1 MAIKNKID
9 FVCDQVINQKVFE
22 GKYKEIIHSINEK
35 IKTNEI
41 SSQKNLG
48 FLHAKKNIQKSDY
61 SKLQNILKFFNE
73 EKIEVLVVIAPEY
86 ICLQSESIINL
97 VDTHLK
103 EDSDI
108 DILFINESYSGIDV
122 ANLIKYLEN
131 KRFALNVISKN
142 GDDFESLIIFRELI
156 SLLTNRVGRNNAT
169 KYIYVTTNNN
179 YGRLFNWAQAKN
191 YQHLVLLDNTNE
203 RFLNYSAAVLLPLA
217 CARINIDSYLEGAN
231 EANLFYENCPLGN
244 NSAYKYALV
253 RYIFSKLDRNTKQKD
268 IFVNENICVFSQTH
282 QKIGNLLAMYLNE
295 TSYRSYRGI
304 KVNSF
309 LQPSDTK
316 TYTNIFFQKHQQM
329 FDTHLIVKNPSFD
342 FNVSIMDDSDLNDLN
357 YLMKYSYNKLNK
369 VMNKVIK
376 NCHLINQI
384 PFVEIIIDDLNHKT
398 LGWIISFIHHAAI
411 MSAYLMD
418 LDPFEDNGL
427 RAYNIELTK
436 KFTEL
441 MGENKN
447 E

>member
-48 FLHAKKNIQKSDY
+48 FLHVKKNIQKSDY

-179 YGRLFNWAQAKN
+179 YGRLFNW
-191 YQHLVLLDNTNE
+191 
-203 RFLNYSAAVLLPLA
+203 
-217 CARINIDSYLEGAN
+217 
-231 EANLFYENCPLGN
+231 
-244 NSAYKYALV
+244 
-253 RYIFSKLDRNTKQKD
+253 
-268 IFVNENICVFSQTH
+268 
-282 QKIGNLLAMYLNE
+282 
-295 TSYRSYRGI
+295 
-304 KVNSF
+304 
-309 LQPSDTK
+309 
-316 TYTNIFFQKHQQM
+316 
-329 FDTHLIVKNPSFD
+329 
-342 FNVSIMDDSDLNDLN
+342 
-357 YLMKYSYNKLNK
+357 
-369 VMNKVIK
+369 
-376 NCHLINQI
+376 
-384 PFVEIIIDDLNHKT
+384 
-398 LGWIISFIHHAAI
+398 
-411 MSAYLMD
+411 
-418 LDPFEDNGL
+418 
-427 RAYNIELTK
+427 
-436 KFTEL
+436 
-441 MGENKN
+441 
-447 E
+447 